1 MLSVVIF
8 FGQYIEAWKS
18 EIRVHLFHLTRRSD
32 NSDCFPERGFS
43 CDLWVE
49 RPPVYN
55 EKSSF
60 HKKKRI
66 CKQTVKKI
74 VSVPLSLYKTSGGVN
89 ENFIQYCQKKFS
101 SRPIIIDGDDDDDDD
116 VAVKLKWAGAM
127 DDLNKLESKFSRVF
141 EEHNE
146 ICVFV

>member
-43 CDLWVE
+43 CDLCTTRNRV
-49 RPPVYN
+49 
-55 EKSSF
+55 F
-60 HKKKRI
+60 TKKKRI